1 MVLPL
6 RFPPGMAGGL
16 LLAYPRMKKP
26 DHSGVVIACLAA
38 CVTFSPL
45 YIPAPISSILENGI
59 SGTVNRLRHSGSMK

>member
-26 DHSGVVIACLAA
+26 DHSAYGAGREG
-38 CVTFSPL
+38 FSRL
-45 YIPAPISSILENGI
+45 YYIPAPSL
-59 SGTVNRLRHSGSMK
+59 VNFGERDFRQGQSFPAFRSR

>member
-38 CVTFSPL
+38 CVTFSP
-45 YIPAPISSILENGI
+45 YYNKVVSTPTFGRDKTIWKGKERSD
-59 SGTVNRLRHSGSMK
+59 

>member
-45 YIPAPISSILENGI
+45 YIPAPISSIWENGI
-59 SGTVNRLRHSGSMK
+59 SDTVSRFRHSGSIK

>member
-26 DHSGVVIACLAA
+26 V
-38 CVTFSPL
+38 
-45 YIPAPISSILENGI
+45 IPA
-59 SGTVNRLRHSGSMK
+59 

>member
-16 LLAYPRMKKP
+16 LLAYPCMKKS
-26 DHSGVVIACLAA
+26 DHSDLWRWARGI
-38 CVTFSPL
+38 FSPL

-59 SGTVNRLRHSGSMK
+59 SGTVSHLRHSGSMK